1 MHIASL
7 CRAFFATL
15 FLLAASAQAEPLTL
29 LTHKLTA
36 AMSDLPR
43 YERLP
48 LFNPHRKS
56 FTCVYQDQQVPPLD
70 AQAELWFQQAL
81 ALDNPD
87 IYYVNRDYPR
97 IYALYRQAAER
108 HHWKAMLNL
117 ASLILSG
124 YAVPEHDPE
133 VAIRWVEKAMQLG
146 VPDAYDRMGTYH
158 QRGLIKGGDATR
170 AYAFFQ
176 RAADMGSP
184 SALRFLGFKMSGSYD
199 SPDGEFWG
207 NAGVGM
213 QMLECALS
221 QGYGDA
227 ADDLGYLYKGDT
239 PESKLRA
246 LTVFHEGV
254 KLGSAKCAKTL
265 YSEFDGMN
273 LTIGRNIVGYIDRA
287 RAERY
292 SQIGDALEHY
302 GDRLKLSNLDKVLPL
317 PPAPLPKW
325 DGNKQTLIDAAKA
338 VASRPKPNPASTLSP
353 QDRAFLPEGHG
364 VLPLARSHYAVPG
377 HETVPETGYWLA
389 LYGPSTMPKTQ
400 LAPARA
406 KLPERYRAGERFER
420 PTISWLMPELVQ
432 WHFLGEARALP
443 PAREVFLAHML
454 DAGLLREVS
463 PPASSPPCH
472 GLQRCPHTGIWEAR
486 VSDDHPLAAL
496 FNRWEQQAFVERG
509 QAFPDPHARFLD
521 IAAEDVHWTFLGHP
535 NADTRMQG
543 VQDIAL

>member
-1 MHIASL
+1 
-7 CRAFFATL
+7 
-15 FLLAASAQAEPLTL
+15 
-29 LTHKLTA
+29 
-36 AMSDLPR
+36 MSDLPR
-43 YERLP
+43 YEKPP
-48 LFNPHRKS
+48 LFNPHRHS

-70 AQAELWFQQAL
+70 PQAELWFQQAL

-87 IYYVNRDYPR
+87 VYYVNRDYPR

-108 HHWKAMLNL
+108 QHWKAMLNL

-158 QRGLIKGGDATR
+158 QRGLIKGGEATS

-184 SALRFLGFKMSGSYD
+184 SALTFLGYKLAGTYD
-199 SPDGEFWG
+199 NPGDGFWG
-207 NAGVGM
+207 NLPIAIE
-213 QMLECALS
+213 MLECAFA
-221 QGYGDA
+221 QGDGDA
-227 ADDLGYLYKGDT
+227 GEKLGLIYARPNT
-239 PESKLRA
+239 AEAKLRA
-246 LTVFHEGV
+246 LHVLHEGV
-254 KLGSAKCAKTL
+254 KLGSEKCAKVWFT
-265 YSEFDGMN
+265 EFDGFSLTEGTN
-273 LTIGRNIVGYIDRA
+273 LVGYIDRA

-292 SQIGDALEHY
+292 SRIGDALEHY
-302 GDRLKLSNLDKVLPL
+302 GGRLKLPNLDKVLPL

-338 VASRPKPNPASTLSP
+338 VTPRPKPNPASTLSP

-364 VLPLARSHYAVPG
+364 VLPLAQSPYAVRATRRCPKPATG
-377 HETVPETGYWLA
+377 SRCTVPRRC
-389 LYGPSTMPKTQ
+389 PKTQ

-443 PAREVFLAHML
+443 PAREVFL
-454 DAGLLREVS
+454 GE
-463 PPASSPPCH
+463 
-472 GLQRCPHTGIWEAR
+472 
-486 VSDDHPLAAL
+486 
-496 FNRWEQQAFVERG
+496 
-509 QAFPDPHARFLD
+509 HA
-521 IAAEDVHWTFLGHP
+521 
-535 NADTRMQG
+535 
-543 VQDIAL
+543 